1 MSPPHG
7 NCGKKKKP
15 DHPVLQYFK
24 RGEDG
29 LMVCQIK
36 IDNENDER
44 DQETLCGNKITIA
57 ELGEKTIGRVY
68 IIIPPPHLVGLKCDL

>member
-44 DQETLCGNKITIA
+44 NQETLCGNKITIA
-57 ELGEKTIGRVY
+57 ELGGKTSGWVY
-68 IIIPPPHLVGLKCDL
+68 IIIPPPPGGIEM